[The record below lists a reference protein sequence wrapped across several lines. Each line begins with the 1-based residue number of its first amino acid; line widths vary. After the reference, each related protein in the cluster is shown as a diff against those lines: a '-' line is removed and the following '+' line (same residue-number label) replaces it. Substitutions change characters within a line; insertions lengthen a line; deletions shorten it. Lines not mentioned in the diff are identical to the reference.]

1 MPMSNSL
8 RLANF
13 TRLIALGYPPAP
25 AAKGARFCGLRD
37 SRADRRLA
45 TPKTKAAAA
54 SDPRPPRPPLPPM
67 MTEEEWLAE
76 FAPLMRDK
84 RA

>member
-1 MPMSNSL
+1 MPLLSSF
-8 RLANF
+8 RLATF
-13 TRLIALGYPPAP
+13 ARLIASGYPPIL
-25 AAKGARFCGLRD
+25 AAKGAGYRNPCA
-37 SRADRRLA
+37 SRAAARLA
-45 TPKTKAAAA
+45 RPRSAPAAVA
-54 SDPRPPRPPLPPM
+54 RPALPPM